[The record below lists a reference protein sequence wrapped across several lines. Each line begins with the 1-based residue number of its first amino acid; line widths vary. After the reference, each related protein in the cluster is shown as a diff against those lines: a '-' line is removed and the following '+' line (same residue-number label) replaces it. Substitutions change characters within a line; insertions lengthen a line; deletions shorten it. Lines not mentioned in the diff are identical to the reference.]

1 MKNKTRSAPPRAMAM
16 LESLRGL
23 GYSTGAALADIIDN
37 SISAGASEVRL
48 DFSWDGQGSRITV
61 LDNGLGMS
69 DAELESAMRLGDKN
83 PLDTRTTHDLGRF
96 GMGLKTASFSQCRR
110 LTVASVKDGT
120 TSCLRWDLDELA
132 ANPDGGWL
140 LFEGPAQGSKPFIS
154 GLNGKKA
161 GTVVLWEQMDRIVTD
176 GFTSNDF
183 HDLIDTVE
191 SHLAM
196 VFHRLLQGP
205 RAKLM
210 LLLNGRSV
218 APWDPF
224 MTGHP
229 SKPWTS
235 PPTNHSTDY
244 GIVTVQAHVLPHRD
258 RLTAAEFDSNAGPA
272 GWTAQQGFYVYRN
285 ERLLVAGGWLGLG
298 NSRAW
303 NREEAHRLARIRLD
317 IPNTADADW
326 KIDVRKSTARP
337 PVSLR
342 PWLTLLAEN
351 SYNTLLAREGN
362 TAAKLRDLKDAI
374 PASRRITK
382 TDLAKYITAWDCKPD
397 IVSQGSQKNFDKF
410 MATLTPS
417 EGQEAPLPT
426 AVDFKAMIAKA
437 KIYRDAQKLLRP
449 MFPAFQA
456 NVTAYTVSLVAQK
469 LGDRIDLGRVWV
481 KQAASPELLSQIAV
495 WAKEVNDVLH
505 SSSGGKM
512 ISEWAKRPECREAV
526 MSASYSAP
534 AANIP
539 EVK

>member
-1 MKNKTRSAPPRAMAM
+1 MTQKTRSAPPRAMAM

-48 DFSWDGQGSRITV
+48 DFTWNGPSSRITI
-61 LDNGLGMS
+61 LDNGRGMS

-83 PLDTRTTHDLGRF
+83 PLDPRSADDLGRF

-110 LTVASVKDGT
+110 LTVASIKDGA

-140 LFEGPAQGSKPFIS
+140 LFEGPAQGSKPYTV
-154 GLNGKKA
+154 GLKGRKA
-161 GTVVLWEQMDRIVTD
+161 GTVVLWEQTDRVVTT

-205 RAKLM
+205 RAKLK
-210 LLLNGRSV
+210 LLLNGRAV

-229 SKPWTS
+229 AKPWTS
-235 PPTNHSTDY
+235 PPTNHSTDC
-244 GIVTVQAHVLPHRD
+244 GTVTVQAHVLPHRD
-258 RLTAAEFDSNAGPA
+258 KLTAAEFDSNAGPA

-351 SYNTLLAREGN
+351 TRERARRVFAYRGSPAPAKGNIPIEQAWRVDRLKAGVRYRIEESHPSVAAVLANAGELAPLVKSMLRVIEETVPVQRIWLDTVENKETPRTGFDGEPN
-362 TAAKLRDLKDAI
+362 AAVVEVATVLFQDLIERKGLSVEEARKSMSRTEPFQKYPALIAKL
-374 PASRRITK
+374 
-382 TDLAKYITAWDCKPD
+382 
-397 IVSQGSQKNFDKF
+397 GSKK
-410 MATLTPS
+410 
-417 EGQEAPLPT
+417 
-426 AVDFKAMIAKA
+426 
-437 KIYRDAQKLLRP
+437 
-449 MFPAFQA
+449 
-456 NVTAYTVSLVAQK
+456 
-469 LGDRIDLGRVWV
+469 
-481 KQAASPELLSQIAV
+481 
-495 WAKEVNDVLH
+495 
-505 SSSGGKM
+505 
-512 ISEWAKRPECREAV
+512 
-526 MSASYSAP
+526 
-534 AANIP
+534 
-539 EVK
+539 